1 MKDAGKTPN
10 ASHAPGQSFSSRNGG
25 GGWLRRWL
33 MLLVAL
39 LGMITAAI
47 IVIGMIP
54 FTPDIPPA
62 GLTNGDP
69 GGGGLRR
76 AFPDMKLRANNQTT
90 QEKIELGRLLYF
102 DPALSGANDQSCA
115 TCHHPDLGFSD
126 GRNSS
131 MGFGGSG
138 VGPDRKGG
146 HQVRRSAPT
155 VWNAAFNHKQFWD
168 GRANDLEDQAR
179 FPITSAD
186 EMNQNPDELVKE
198 LKAIPEY
205 VSLFD
210 KAFGG
215 GGSAVTMENVT
226 FAIADFERT
235 IISNNSPFDRYAAG
249 DPTAMTVE
257 QRRGLTLFR
266 SLKTRCFECH
276 GFPTFANPDFKVVG
290 VPKMPGQP
298 DDFGRSEIEGGE
310 PYKNAFKVP
319 TLHNITLTAPYMHN
333 SRFQTLEEVIDF
345 YSDSSGQRE
354 GLQLPN
360 LDDKIRRFKLSD
372 QEKRDLIAFLY
383 ALTDESKKPQF
394 PEKVPSSL
402 PVVPRLTPKARGSAM
417 LPPANVAIAE
427 IIPPTEVGGSLKPKQ
442 AKAIPPTAVG
452 GSLKPAQAGVM
463 PSAAVDGPKKPNLQ
477 QRLPIV
483 LRVNPGESIQA
494 ALDRCVPGDIIEI
507 RPGAYNE
514 TLLVDVDNITIRGL
528 KENDRRPILDG
539 KNMLTDAV
547 ITSSHNFTIEN
558 LVIKDYVNNGVTVH
572 GGQNA
577 TFRDLEVHNAGLYG
591 VYPVECRGVLV
602 ERVLATDIKDAAI
615 YVGQSR
621 DIIVRD
627 CEVHSNVTG
636 IEIENSVHALVENNY
651 AHDNTGGILVFLLP
665 NNPSKVGS
673 DTTVRKNRFINNN
686 RPNFGDPTSIVGKVQ
701 PGTGLLIMAADRTT
715 VTENEIRGNDSFGIA
730 VVGLAIAFPKG
741 KTFDVGAIPEGNK
754 IFNNK
759 LSENGRNPGE
769 LVKHLGAVN
778 VDILWDGSGWN
789 NSFEQSGVKRFPA
802 MLPTDN
808 WPDIFRRA
816 YSRVY
821 SFVRNKTM

>member
-1 MKDAGKTPN
+1 M
-10 ASHAPGQSFSSRNGG
+10 APARSSVTRNGAG
-25 GGWLRRWL
+25 GLRRWL

-39 LGMITAAI
+39 LGLVTAAV

-62 GLTNGDP
+62 GLTNGNP
-69 GGGGLRR
+69 GSGGVRR
-76 AFPDMKLRANNQTT
+76 AFPEMKLRANNQTT

-102 DPALSGANDQSCA
+102 DPVLSGDNEQSCA

-131 MGFGGSG
+131 MGFGGKG
-138 VGPDRKGG
+138 IGPDRKGG

-155 VWNAAFNHKQFWD
+155 VWNAAFNRKQFWD

-205 VSLFD
+205 VRLFD

-215 GGSAVTMENVT
+215 ASGSAVSMENVT
-226 FAIADFERT
+226 FAIAAFERT

-249 DPTAMTVE
+249 DPTALTVE

-276 GFPTFANPDFKVVG
+276 GFPTFANPDFKVIG
-290 VPKMPGQP
+290 VPTMPGQP
-298 DDFGRSEIEGGE
+298 DDLGRSEIEGGE

-319 TLHNITLTAPYMHN
+319 TLRNVALTAPYMHN
-333 SRFQTLEEVIDF
+333 GRFQTLEEVIDF
-345 YSDSSGQRE
+345 YSNGGGKGE
-354 GLQLPN
+354 GLKLPN
-360 LDDKIRRFKLSD
+360 LDDKIRGFKLSD
-372 QEKRDLIAFLY
+372 QEKKDLIAFLY
-383 ALTDESKKPQF
+383 ALTDESKKPAI
-394 PEKVPSSL
+394 PDKVPSGL
-402 PVVPRLTPKARGSAM
+402 PVVPRVIPKARGSAM
-417 LPPANVAIAE
+417 LPPVN
-427 IIPPTEVGGSLKPKQ
+427 T
-442 AKAIPPTAVG
+442 
-452 GSLKPAQAGVM
+452 
-463 PSAAVDGPKKPNLQ
+463 AAVQPNKP
-477 QRLPIV
+477 QRKPTV
-483 LRVNPGESIQA
+483 WRVNPGQSIQA
-494 ALDRCVPGDIIEI
+494 ALDRAIPGDTIEI
-507 RPGAYNE
+507 RPGAYSE
-514 TLLVDVDNITIRGL
+514 TLLVDVDDITIRGL
-528 KENDRRPILDG
+528 KENDQRPILDG
-539 KNMLTDAV
+539 QNKLTDAV

-572 GGQNA
+572 GGQNS

-602 ERVLATDIKDAAI
+602 ERVLATGIKDAAI

-651 AHDNTGGILVFLLP
+651 AHDNAGGILVFLLP

-673 DTTVRKNRFINNN
+673 DTTVRKNRIINNN
-686 RPNFGDPTSIVGKVQ
+686 HTNFGDPTSTVGKVES
-701 PGTGLLIMAADRTT
+701 GTGLLIMAADRTT
-715 VTENEIRGNDSFGIA
+715 VTENEIRGNNSFGVA

-741 KTFDVGAIPEGNK
+741 KTFDVGAIPEGNR
-754 IFNNK
+754 IYNNK
-759 LSENGRNPGE
+759 LAENGRNPGAS
-769 LVKHLGAVN
+769 VKQLGAMN
-778 VDILWDGSGWN
+778 VDILWDGSGWD
-789 NSFEQSGVKRFPA
+789 NSFEQSGVKTFPA
-802 MLPTDN
+802 MLPTNN
-808 WPDIFRRA
+808 WPDVFRRA
-816 YSRVY
+816 YARVY
-821 SFVRNKTM
+821 SYLREKMM